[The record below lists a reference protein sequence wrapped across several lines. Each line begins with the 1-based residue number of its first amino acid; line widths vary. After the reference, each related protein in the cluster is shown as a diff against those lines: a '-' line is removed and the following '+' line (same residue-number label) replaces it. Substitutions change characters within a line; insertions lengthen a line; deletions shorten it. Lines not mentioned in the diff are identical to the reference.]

1 MNKSCER
8 YVAMIAAAVIGD
20 LNADDKRELES
31 HISECASCAQEFQ
44 LYRTTIEQMKTGAAE
59 VDPPRHFFVYPEE
72 RRSFWNWIGAWGH
85 GWRAAAALAGFLII
99 AAVGLA
105 ASGFQLRAE
114 NGVYAFS
121 FGKPIAA
128 QTNDDSGRILEL
140 RQALKQ
146 ELIAIIRET
155 AEQERTRQA
164 KLLDDRLKNVNG
176 RLTAE
181 QRQAI
186 AQILDANNTRIDT
199 RITAGEALLEARTKN
214 ALDTMYRAVQTQ
226 RAQDLTR
233 IRASLVQAALKD
245 EAQDSEAQ
253 AMLDTL
259 MQVAELNVRRN

>member
-8 YVAMIAAAVIGD
+8 YVAMIAAAVTGD
-20 LNADDKRELES
+20 LDADDSRELENHLS
-31 HISECASCAQEFQ
+31 ACASCAQEHQ
-44 LYRTTIEQMKTGAAE
+44 LYRTTIERMKTGAVD

-72 RRSFWNWIGAWGH
+72 RRWSWFGAWGY
-85 GWRAAAALAGFLII
+85 GWRAAAALAGFLVL

-105 ASGFQLRAE
+105 AAGFQFRAQ
-114 NGVYAFS
+114 NGVYSFS
-121 FGKPIAA
+121 FGQPI
-128 QTNDDSGRILEL
+128 QVVRNDESARM
-140 RQALKQ
+140 QALKQ
-146 ELIAIIRET
+146 ELVAIIRES
-155 AEQERTRQA
+155 ADRERTRQA
-164 KLLDDRLKNVNG
+164 ELLDARLKDVNG
-176 RLTAE
+176 QLTAP

-186 AQILDANNTRIDT
+186 AQVFEENNKRIDT
-199 RITAGEALLEARTKN
+199 RITAGETLLEARTKN
-214 ALDTMYRAVQTQ
+214 ALDTMYRTVRAQ